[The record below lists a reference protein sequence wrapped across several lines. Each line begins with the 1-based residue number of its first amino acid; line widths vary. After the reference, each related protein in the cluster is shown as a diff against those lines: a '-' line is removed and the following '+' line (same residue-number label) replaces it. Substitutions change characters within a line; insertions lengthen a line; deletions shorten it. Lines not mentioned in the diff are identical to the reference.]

1 MRPVR
6 FWAREAQS
14 LPELEK
20 AYLREAIEMLLS
32 WEPLRKEYAELDILR
47 RMLDPAFDESLLAA
61 GSFEEEAEIAP
72 KVLHHSYKKT

>member
-1 MRPVR
+1 MRPVS

-20 AYLREAIEMLLS
+20 AYLGEAIEMLLS

-47 RMLDPAFDESLLAA
+47 RMLDPAFDESLLTADS
-61 GSFEEEAEIAP
+61 GDEEAEIAP
-72 KVLHHSYKKT
+72 KVLHHSYKRK